1 MHHAWI
7 ELGVVEL
14 AFSTSSERPRYR
26 WLSGTVPSTSPGRRY
41 LPGPR
46 ATID

>member
-14 AFSTSSERPRYR
+14 AFISTSTERPRYR
-26 WLSGTVPSTSPGRRY
+26 WFSGTVPSTSP
-41 LPGPR
+41 
-46 ATID
+46 AW